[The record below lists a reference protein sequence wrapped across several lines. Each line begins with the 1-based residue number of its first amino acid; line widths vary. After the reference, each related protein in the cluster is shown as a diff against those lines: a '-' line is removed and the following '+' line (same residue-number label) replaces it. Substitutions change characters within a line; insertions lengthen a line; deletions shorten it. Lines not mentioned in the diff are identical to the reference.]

1 MNDEILNDTA
11 DNLRQYLWNKSQL
24 YMLAH
29 KETLCDIR
37 LGRYSGSI
45 KNIGQLIGDMMKDIV
60 INEWKYGDY
69 FDAFVDVKDISIGD
83 KADFKT
89 GHLYIDEFREQQG
102 GGLYLYGANKIRNHC
117 AAKQD
122 S

>member
-1 MNDEILNDTA
+1 MNDEVLNDTA
-11 DNLRQYLWNKSQL
+11 DNLQQYLWNKAQL
-24 YMLAH
+24 YMLAY

-37 LGRYSGSI
+37 LGRYSGST

-60 INEWKYGDY
+60 IDKWKYGDY
-69 FDAFVDVKDISIGD
+69 FDAFVDVKNIGIGD
-83 KADFKT
+83 KAGFKA

-117 AAKQD
+117 TVKQD